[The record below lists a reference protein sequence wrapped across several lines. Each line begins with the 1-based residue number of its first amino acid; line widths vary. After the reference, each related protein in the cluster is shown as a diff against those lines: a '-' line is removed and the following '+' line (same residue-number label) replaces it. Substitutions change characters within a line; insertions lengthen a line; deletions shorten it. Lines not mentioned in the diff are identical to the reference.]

1 MAKAAGSRATAKRAA
16 GQATRRVAGKTA
28 NAGLKPDT
36 PAAGAHGATLVTVE
50 ERIRLVE
57 DVLAF
62 RLQAAGP
69 IGSGATGST
78 GVWCAVCGEIDCVI
92 DAHGKGPVRR

>member
-16 GQATRRVAGKTA
+16 KQVTRRVAGKPA
-28 NAGLKPDT
+28 KRGAKPGSA
-36 PAAGAHGATLVTVE
+36 PEAERGVPFVTVQ
-50 ERIRLVE
+50 ERIHLVE

-69 IGSGATGST
+69 LGSGAAEST
-78 GVWCAVCGEIDCVI
+78 GVWCVVCGEIDCVI
-92 DAHGKGPVRR
+92 DAHAKGPPRR